1 MPGTWYRTLGTWTE
15 HWVLGT
21 YLVLSTCTGAEWVL
35 NTRYLVLGREGG
47 SEAAR
52 TRGGGQPGILDDN
65 HDIDDEGDEQ
75 ILKAF
80 QAGGWLVSTWTRSR
94 LSKVVG
100 RLCSVRE

>member
-1 MPGTWYRTLGTWTE
+1 M
-15 HWVLGT
+15 
-21 YLVLSTCTGAEWVL
+21 L

-52 TRGGGQPGILDDN
+52 TRGGGQPGVLDDN
-65 HDIDDEGDEQ
+65 QDDKDDEGDEQ